1 MSAAMSMG
9 GKRPAWVGAS
19 PQHPFLPVPR
29 SLGMATKPCGD
40 CAGGPPTSASGVAGE
55 LVPAAPTAACAMGGR
70 RGGCDCGGRPPCV
83 DAAVTV
89 GAGRPPRPG
98 APAAGVLTRLSLPR
112 PSDISDAAARL
123 PTPPPRR
130 RRSRTGSSDA
140 FDLPRL
146 AIPDVATAVAEHL
159 NKPPRLQAVL
169 RRLAAANAASHTSAL
184 AGWASDEEDGVD
196 DGERLYRPSASPPH
210 ARPAHDR
217 GGMHSGS
224 LAPLL
229 QATTR
234 GTDGG
239 LPAAVLPARI
249 LWRADVRLT
258 VEAAAAAGRRQAGGD
273 EADSGSCFRGLV
285 IPAASTAWAATVRC
299 LWEGGVVGKAVHAE
313 DGTSWWLLLRAVVLV
328 AFALMWMLAL

>member
-1 MSAAMSMG
+1 M
-9 GKRPAWVGAS
+9 
-19 PQHPFLPVPR
+19 
-29 SLGMATKPCGD
+29 
-40 CAGGPPTSASGVAGE
+40 
-55 LVPAAPTAACAMGGR
+55 
-70 RGGCDCGGRPPCV
+70 
-83 DAAVTV
+83 
-89 GAGRPPRPG
+89 
-98 APAAGVLTRLSLPR
+98 LTRLSLPR
-112 PSDISDAAARL
+112 PSEISDAAARL

-184 AGWASDEEDGVD
+184 AGWASDEEDGGD

-229 QATTR
+229 HATTR